1 MTGKLFGCEVSILI
15 DTGATESFVDPSVV
29 AKLPIRAGY
38 MENPWLV
45 EYGNR
50 IERRVEQCLSCS
62 ELELP
67 TFHTQ
72 VNLYVAQLGSYDVI
86 LGINWLTEH
95 KAIVNCKDK
104 LVECLDDFGNLVIVN
119 EIKRPI
125 VLRHI
130 SAMQLKKAKRK
141 GCQLFVAHIKDLEDP
156 IPSIEDYP
164 ILQEFR
170 DVFPEELP
178 ELPPK
183 REFDFSI
190 DIKPGAEP
198 QSKAPYRMTNT
209 EMYEL
214 KVQLQELLDKGF
226 IRPSVSPWG
235 APVIFVK
242 KKDGT
247 LRLCIDYRMLN
258 KVTIKNRYPLP
269 RIDEFLIR

>member
-1 MTGKLFGCEVSILI
+1 M
-15 DTGATESFVDPSVV
+15 
-29 AKLPIRAGY
+29 
-38 MENPWLV
+38 V
-45 EYGNR
+45 EYGNQT
-50 IERRVEQCLSCS
+50 EWRVEKCLSYS

-72 VNLYVAQLGSYDVI
+72 VNLYVGPLGSYDVI
-86 LGINWLTEH
+86 LGINWFTEH
-95 KAIVNCKDK
+95 KAILNCEDK
-104 LVECLDDFGNLVIVN
+104 LVECLDDFGNPVIVN
-119 EIKRPI
+119 GIKRPI

-156 IPSIEDYP
+156 IPSIEDYL

-198 QSKAPYRMTNT
+198 QSKAPYRMTTT

-269 RIDEFLIR
+269 QIDELFDQMKGAKVFSKIDL